1 MKVVRNICRILIGL
15 VFIFSGFVKAV
26 DPLGSQFK
34 FTDYFLAF
42 GMDAFIPGALVFGFI
57 LFTMEFFLG
66 FVFIFNIKVKQFSWL
81 MMLFMLFFTVLTF
94 ILAKTNAVSDCGCFG
109 DAIVMT
115 NWETFFKNLVLITLA
130 LVVFFTRKNF
140 VNKSHPLF
148 QGILV
153 MIGFAIIIGVGVYS
167 LRHLPLI
174 DFMPWKKGTQISQK
188 ILPTPEIAEITLVYK
203 NKETGEMLEYTSKT
217 LPWQDTVFFKKLE
230 FVDQKKKVIQEFKDA
245 PIHDFIIDD
254 IDKTAHNQEII
265 GNPGWQFIL
274 VCYDLDETSKD
285 NFSAINALAASCAKD
300 SISFVGLSGSDW
312 QKIDYFRHDVK
323 ATFDYFTVDETALK
337 SVVRSN
343 PGLVLLNNGVVV
355 DKWAW
360 RDIPTY
366 DAFKAKQAD
375 YLEMVKEVTATSKPQ
390 AKP

>member
-1 MKVVRNICRILIGL
+1 
-15 VFIFSGFVKAV
+15 VFMFSGFVKAV

-42 GMDAFIPGALVFGFI
+42 GMDAFIPAAMVFGFI
-57 LFTMEFFLG
+57 LFALEFFLG
-66 FVFIFNIKVKQFSWL
+66 FAFVFNIKVKQLSWL
-81 MMLFMLFFTVLTF
+81 MMLFMLFFTVLTL
-94 ILAKTNAVSDCGCFG
+94 ILAITNAVSDCGCFG

-115 NWETFFKNLVLITLA
+115 NWETFFKNLVLIVFA
-130 LVVFFTRKNF
+130 LVVFFTRKKF
-140 VNKSHPLF
+140 VNKIHPVF
-148 QGILV
+148 QGTLAV
-153 MIGFAIIIGVGVYS
+153 IGLAVVLGVGIYS

-174 DFMPWKKGTQISQK
+174 DFMPWKKGAVISKQ
-188 ILPTPEIAEITLVYK
+188 ILPTQEIAEIKLVYK
-203 NKETGEMLEYTSKT
+203 NKETGEVLEYTSKT
-217 LPWQDTVFFKKLE
+217 LPWQDTVFFSKLE
-230 FVDQKKKVIQEFKDA
+230 FVDQKKKVIQAFKDA

-254 IDKTAHNQEII
+254 VDKVSHNQEII

-274 VCYDLDETSKD
+274 VCYDLDITSKSE
-285 NFSAINALAASCAKD
+285 FAAINTLASACAKD

-312 QKIDYFRHDVK
+312 QKIDYFRHEVK
-323 ATFDYFTVDETALK
+323 ATFEYYTVDETALK

-343 PGLVLLNNGVVV
+343 PGLVLLSQGVVV

-366 DAFKAKQAD
+366 EEFKANQAA
-375 YLEMVKEVTATSKPQ
+375 YLELVNKVKPADAQ